1 MGREEEDEGSEERET
16 ILRMGGGGADG
27 LKSLQLQEVSVSVRG
42 AIFPSA
48 AEVGGGRRKAA
59 ARSKD
64 RHTKVE
70 GRSRRIRMPA
80 ACAVRV
86 FQLTRELGN
95 KSDGETIQWLLQKA
109 EPAIVAATGT
119 GTMPAIA
126 TYVGGALRVPTQPA
140 SSAGN
145 AGEAAKKLQPLPLP
159 QSSQERVSMSSGLAP
174 IGAVAPVIQPAWAAV
189 NSGGGGGGGTLWMT
203 PASSAV
209 ATAAAAKKLQ
219 LLGAS
224 AAAGDSHYIHHDRR
238 RGKRERLEDGE
249 PSLSRTT
256 STTS

>member
-1 MGREEEDEGSEERET
+1 MGREEESEGSEERET
-16 ILRMGGGGADG
+16 NLRMGGGGAGG
-27 LKSLQLQEVSVSVRG
+27 LKSLQLQKVSVSVRG
-42 AIFPSA
+42 TIFPT
-48 AEVGGGRRKAA
+48 AEEVSGEQRKAA
-59 ARSKD
+59 PRSKD

-145 AGEAAKKLQPLPLP
+145 AGERTKKQQPLP
-159 QSSQERVSMSSGLAP
+159 QSSQVRVSMSSGLAP
-174 IGAVAPVIQPAWAAV
+174 IGAVAPVIQPLWAAV
-189 NSGGGGGGGTLWMT
+189 NSGCGGGGGGTLWMM

-209 ATAAAAKKLQ
+209 AVAAAAAAKELQ
-219 LLGAS
+219 LLGGTAG
-224 AAAGDSHYIHHDRR
+224 AGDSHYIHHDRR
-238 RGKRERLEDGE
+238 RGKRERLEEGE
-249 PSLSRTT
+249 PSLPRTT
-256 STTS
+256 AT